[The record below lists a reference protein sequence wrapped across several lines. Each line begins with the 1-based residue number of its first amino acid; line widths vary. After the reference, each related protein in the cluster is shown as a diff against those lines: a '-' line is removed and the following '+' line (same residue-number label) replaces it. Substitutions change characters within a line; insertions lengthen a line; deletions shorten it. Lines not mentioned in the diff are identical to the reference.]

1 MALPLTAGLDWAP
14 VAAGLAPVVAVPD
27 LAPVVAV
34 ADLAPVVARLDL
46 PVRVEAPEWA
56 AVTASA
62 AAIPAGTK
70 TKPVCWGPA
79 GAGPQCTPI
88 DRPALS
94 RPALAKGQVR

>member
-1 MALPLTAGLDWAP
+1 MALPLTAGLD
-14 VAAGLAPVVAVPD
+14 LAPVVAGLD

-34 ADLAPVVARLDL
+34 LDLAPVAAELDL

-56 AVTASA
+56 VVTASA

-79 GAGPQCTPI
+79 GAGPQFAPI

-94 RPALAKGQVR
+94 RPAPGKGQAR

>member
-1 MALPLTAGLDWAP
+1 VL
-14 VAAGLAPVVAVPD
+14 D
-27 LAPVVAV
+27 LAPVVAGLDLAPV
-34 ADLAPVVARLDL
+34 AAVLDLAPVVARLGL
-46 PVRVEAPEWA
+46 PVPVEAPEWA

-79 GAGPQCTPI
+79 EAGPQCAPI

-94 RPALAKGQVR
+94 RPALAKGQIR